1 MRNNQHHHAPHWQRQ
16 GGTWHFVAEGQ
27 KLAQTMHDFGR
38 WLCYT
43 ADDIGDD
50 GLLGQARTLAAAKAY
65 LERHAL
71 YALNHDRPEEAP
83 L

>member
-1 MRNNQHHHAPHWQRQ
+1 MHTSPHHHGPRWQRQ
-16 GGTWHFVAEGQ
+16 ADAWHFIANGRT
-27 KLAQTMHDFGR
+27 LAHTTRDFGR

-50 GLLGQARTLAAAKAY
+50 GLIGQARTLAAAKAY

-71 YALNHDRPEEAP
+71 YALNHDRPDETP